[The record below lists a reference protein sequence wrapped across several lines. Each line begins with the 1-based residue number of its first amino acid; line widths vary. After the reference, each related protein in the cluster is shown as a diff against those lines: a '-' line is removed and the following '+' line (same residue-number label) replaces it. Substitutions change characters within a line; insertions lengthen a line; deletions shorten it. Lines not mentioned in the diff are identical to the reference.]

1 MLRTRT
7 IKIWRDITASK
18 RRTLLVSLSIGIGVL
33 GVVAMITLGELI
45 SRQLE
50 RDLRPSEMAM
60 LRVFVDVPPGLQI
73 DNTRV
78 LAQLRALP
86 EIVRVEGEAVYEF
99 HWRLPGEANF
109 RTGELY
115 AYSERFE
122 DIQLEPV
129 QLLRGRYP
137 QEERGEIAIEQRLAR
152 LYGLNVGDRL
162 EVQTSGGTVETVVIV
177 GVLFQPYLYIG
188 GGDGS
193 TSAYMAY
200 ADAQHIVGFGGF
212 SSFYVRYKDIYTT
225 RQESAGF
232 RSTIQDQTPYRLVF
246 YVRTD
251 PAQNPFLVSVQQL
264 TRVLT
269 ALALVVL
276 VVACLL
282 VANIISVITTEQ
294 RQQIGALKAMG
305 ASRVDI
311 MRIYLGLALV
321 YGLLGT
327 LPGVLLGVPLGQLA
341 AEHSAPMA
349 NTALQDTTP
358 PPEAIVIGMVLGVMM
373 PLLAALIPVWNA
385 SRVSIRVA
393 MSDPGIEANYGRGL
407 LPVLVRWAH
416 LPVPLVQV
424 VNNIFRHKA
433 RLMLT
438 FAALVAAAGAF
449 MSMIAVVDTL
459 SGVLD
464 FVTDRLG
471 RKVTADLGSIDLT
484 DLRQTLFM
492 DQTTLD
498 ITPGVGIELGV
509 VQKQDAVPALE
520 EVLEDPVLGVG
531 AQENRLVVTAIDT
544 TQDLSPI
551 LLLEGVG
558 WRDDPE
564 RPGIVL
570 AAGVAEIYSVV
581 VGDTLTLQSPNH
593 LQTFDIIGIADFP
606 LEVGFMEWQQLR
618 DLVGDIR
625 EAPTPNTYWEQVHL
639 EIDTDDPRIED
650 NSVWAVGID
659 EQVGRYLMP
668 GYDPNVPGVIAS
680 RAVAEAGGWEVGDLL
695 PLAPP
700 EGSLENLLKFSNE
713 TFPLLAIVD
722 VTPEQ
727 LALVSGMIPETLR
740 TDDPAVIAMP
750 WWALADL
757 MDLDYDKIVPET
769 FAIDLLDPAL
779 NSTNDAP
786 RPVFRNQSSFSDRV
800 AQTMV
805 GINGVMSLTSLL
817 MAAVGGIGL
826 LTVMSVNVLE
836 RQREI
841 GVMRSVG
848 ATSQAIAGQ
857 LLLEGLLIGLAAWGG
872 GLPLSYLLSRILI
885 ALMPFS
891 DVISF
896 HYTWLAPVIGLAGMM
911 LVTTL
916 ATLYP
921 ASLASRKTVSEIL
934 RYK

>member
-33 GVVAMITLGELI
+33 GVVMMITLGQLI

-73 DNTRV
+73 DNVRA

-86 EIVRVEGEAVYEF
+86 EIVRVEGQAVYEF
-99 HWRLPGEANF
+99 HWRLTGEAAF

-122 DIQLEPV
+122 DIRLEAV

-137 QEERGEIAIEQRLAR
+137 QEGRGEIAIEQRLAR
-152 LYGLNVGDRL
+152 LHGLNVGDRL
-162 EVQTSGGTVETVVIV
+162 EVQTSGGAVETAFIV
-177 GVLFQPYLYIG
+177 GVLSQPYLYIG

-193 TSAYMAY
+193 TSAYAAY
-200 ADAQHIVGFGGF
+200 ADAQRIVGFGGF
-212 SSFYVRYKDIYTT
+212 SSFYVRYKDIHTT

-232 RSTIQDQTPYRLVF
+232 RNAIRDQTPYRLVF
-246 YVRTD
+246 SGQTD

-269 ALALVVL
+269 ALAVVVL

-282 VANIISVITTEQ
+282 VANIISVITIEQ

-341 AEHSAPMA
+341 AERSAPMA
-349 NTALQDTTP
+349 NTVLQDTTP
-358 PPEAIVIGMVLGVMM
+358 PPEVVVIGVALGVIM

-393 MSDPGIEANYGRGL
+393 MSDPGIATNYGRGL
-407 LPVLVRWAH
+407 LPALVRSAR

-438 FAALVAAAGAF
+438 FVALVAAAGAF

-459 SGVLD
+459 DGVLEY
-464 FVTDRLG
+464 VIERLG
-471 RKVTADLGSIDLT
+471 RKVTADLSSIDLT

-498 ITPGVGIELGV
+498 ITPGVGIELGI
-509 VQKQDAVPALE
+509 VQEQGAGAALE
-520 EVLEDPVLGVG
+520 EVLEDPLLGVG

-544 TQDLSPI
+544 TQELTPI

-558 WRDDPE
+558 WRYDPE
-564 RPGIVL
+564 QPGIVL
-570 AAGVAEIYSVV
+570 AAGVAEFYDVV
-581 VGDTLTLQSPNH
+581 IGDTLTLQSPNH
-593 LQTFDIIGIADFP
+593 LQVFDIIGIADFP

-618 DLVGDIR
+618 DFVGDIR
-625 EAPTPNTYWEQVHL
+625 EAPTPNSYWEQVRL
-639 EIDTDDPRIED
+639 DIDTDDPRFEG

-668 GYDPNVPGVIAS
+668 GYDTAVPGVIAS
-680 RAVAEAGGWEVGDLL
+680 RSVAEVGGWEVGDLL
-695 PLAPP
+695 TLARP
-700 EGSLENLLKFSNE
+700 ERSLEDLLRLSDE
-713 TFPLLAIVD
+713 TVPLLAVVD
-722 VTPEQ
+722 VTPAE
-727 LALVSGMIPETLR
+727 LALVSDMIPETLL

-757 MDLDYDKIVPET
+757 MGLDYDKIVPET
-769 FAIDLLDPAL
+769 FAIDLLNPAL
-779 NSTNDAP
+779 NGTNNAP
-786 RPVFRNQSSFSDRV
+786 RPVFRNQSTFSDRV

-817 MAAVGGIGL
+817 LAAVGGIGL

-872 GLPLSYLLSRILI
+872 
-885 ALMPFS
+885 
-891 DVISF
+891 
-896 HYTWLAPVIGLAGMM
+896 AG
-911 LVTTL
+911 
-916 ATLYP
+916 YP
-921 ASLASRKTVSEIL
+921 
-934 RYK
+934 